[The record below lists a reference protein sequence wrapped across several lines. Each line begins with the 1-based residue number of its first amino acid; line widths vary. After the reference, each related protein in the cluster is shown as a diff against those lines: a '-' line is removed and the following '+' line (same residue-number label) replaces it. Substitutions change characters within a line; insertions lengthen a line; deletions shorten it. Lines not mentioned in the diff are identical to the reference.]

1 MAQVTESTP
10 VVPLAGDTPHVAPGD
25 VSGRSGYRS
34 QVMFPSQEDQ
44 IAWLRAM
51 VDRYKGNSLIAEK
64 ARHIVFDESGC
75 PAKDKMCQAT
85 AIGRWVQKNV
95 IYVNE
100 GVETF
105 QSPVRTLTY
114 RRGDCD
120 DFATLI
126 ASLLESIGIPSQLV
140 GVEWA
145 GSMRHIF
152 PRAIINGKRV
162 PLDATLNEDVGLYTN
177 PIDIS
182 IARGDHPKVLALPR
196 L

>member
-1 MAQVTESTP
+1 MAQATAATP
-10 VVPLAGDTPHVAPGD
+10 AVPLAGDTPHVAPGD
-25 VSGRSGYRS
+25 VSGHSGWRS
-34 QVMFPSQEDQ
+34 QVMFNSQEEQ
-44 IAWLRAM
+44 IAFLRKM
-51 VDRYKGNSLIAEK
+51 VDRYKGNDLIAEK
-64 ARHIVFDESGC
+64 ARHIVFDESHC
-75 PAKDKMCQAT
+75 PPKDKLCHVT
-85 AIGRWVQKNV
+85 AIARWVQKNV

-120 DFATLI
+120 DFTTLI
-126 ASLLESIGIPSQLV
+126 ASLIESIGIPSQLV
-140 GVEWA
+140 GVEWK

-152 PRAIINGKRV
+152 PRALIDGKRV

-182 IARGDHPKVLALPR
+182 IARGDQPKVLAL
-196 L
+196 